1 MTTQRENF
9 RPVTDAIPIV
19 RRDFPL
25 FDSTLCDPYNSQSLI
40 DGEWMTLD
48 PGTGKLIRSANIAA
62 AGNTAG
68 TTFSWPV
75 WAENGRYDIQAMA
88 DRKPPILWLN
98 QWEFETLIFDAAA
111 VVGTNGAPIT
121 TRFQPVKVASISL
134 GGVYG
139 VRILSG
145 LVGHGAVGVDA
156 DQQVAYVT
164 RLPAENSGWLR
175 IRGGMLY

>member
-1 MTTQRENF
+1 MASGTQRVNF
-9 RPVTDAIPIV
+9 RPVTDVIPTI
-19 RRDFPL
+19 RRDIPL
-25 FDSTLCDPYNSQSLI
+25 FDPTLCNPQNALSLL

-48 PGTGKLIRSANIAA
+48 PGTGKLIRSAAI
-62 AGNTAG
+62 TAVG
-68 TTFSWPV
+68 TSALQVFSWPL
-75 WAENGRYDIQAMA
+75 WAENGRYDVQAMA
-88 DRKPPILWLN
+88 DTKMPLIWLN

-111 VVGTNGAPIT
+111 IVGSGAAIT

-139 VRILSG
+139 TKTLSG
-145 LVGHGAVGVDA
+145 LVGKASSGDT
-156 DQQVAYVT
+156 DQTVAYVT